1 MTAEGRRILRGRRAG
16 KEDTRSAI
24 IQAARSLFAEHG
36 FEGTS
41 LRQIA
46 RSANVDPALIH
57 HYFDGK
63 EGLFAACIELPADPA
78 TALAG
83 VVAAPPDQRGEALLR
98 AILGLWD
105 SPAQP
110 ALLTLLRGAVGSK
123 RQAELMR
130 EVFGRRILVLVTTG
144 MDDDDTRLRGSLA
157 ASQIMGLMLA
167 RYVIKLEPLAS
178 LSHDELVRNLAPTVQ
193 RYLTGE
199 L

>member
-1 MTAEGRRILRGRRAG
+1 MSAAGRRVLRGRRTG

-24 IQAARSLFAEHG
+24 IQAARNLFADHG

-78 TALAG
+78 KVLAG
-83 VVAAPPDQRGEALLR
+83 VVAVPPDQRGEALLR
-98 AILGLWD
+98 ALLRLWD

-123 RQAELMR
+123 RQAALMR
-130 EVFGRRILVLVTTG
+130 EVFGRRILVLVTAG
-144 MDDDDTRLRGSLA
+144 MNDDDTRLRGSLA

-167 RYVIKLEPLAS
+167 RYVLKLEPLAS
-178 LSHDELVRNLAPTVQ
+178 QSHDELVLHVAPTIQ
-193 RYLTGE
+193 RYLTGP